1 MTSRDIPPISIHKKV
16 VTSPS
21 KSINL
26 PYFQFIFICSGKGR
40 LLLHQEITPYHQ
52 GNLFIVKPNESFTF
66 EIESTTEIY
75 WVRFPEETK
84 LILKELV
91 ENSGGRAKALAK
103 AQSPLNSKI
112 QLTTKDEKIV
122 IQLLALLTD
131 LCEDYQN
138 ENICYYQLLA
148 LVEIIERNVDA
159 SIQVSPIT
167 APQKSISL
175 ILKHIRKHIFDT
187 NLLSLDAISQQFNFT
202 KNHLGSYFKQETGQS
217 VKQYISYY
225 RMELIA
231 KKIRESELS
240 LSEIA
245 FQFGYVDES
254 HFYKSFKKHYATSPS
269 EYRKQYKNKKS

>member
-21 KSINL
+21 KSFNL
-26 PYFQFIFICSGKGR
+26 PYFQFIFICSGKGT

-66 EIESTTEIY
+66 ETESTTEIY

-159 SIQVSPIT
+159 SIQVSSIT

-175 ILKHIRKHIFDT
+175 ILKHIRKHIFET

-202 KNHLGSYFKQETGQS
+202 KNHLGNYFKQETGQS